1 MCLENHVSV
10 TLQYRNNQLQA
21 LDESFSL
28 KELKTAIIR
37 MSLQETPNAAANH
50 LKFSKM
56 ESKNN
61 QNAFVS
67 KLTALICAGKV
78 FLVA

>member
-1 MCLENHVSV
+1 
-10 TLQYRNNQLQA
+10 
-21 LDESFSL
+21 
-28 KELKTAIIR
+28 

-78 FLVA
+78 FLVASMRMPVPLDSYI